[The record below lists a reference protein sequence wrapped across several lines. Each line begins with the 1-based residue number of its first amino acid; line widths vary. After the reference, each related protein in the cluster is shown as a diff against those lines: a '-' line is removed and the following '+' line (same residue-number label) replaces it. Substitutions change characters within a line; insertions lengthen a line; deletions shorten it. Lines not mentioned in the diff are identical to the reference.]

1 MKQNWPCTRWE
12 EKRSTQQSPACGWWN
27 KTEPVD
33 DKRRKTTDP
42 VHDERREEAHSK
54 AQGVDDGA
62 GLAPGHGGEHLHG
75 QHEGEID
82 GGGDGKLAQEVH
94 AQ

>member
-1 MKQNWPCTRWE
+1 M
-12 EKRSTQQSPACGWWN
+12 
-27 KTEPVD
+27 
-33 DKRRKTTDP
+33 
-42 VHDERREEAHSK
+42 
-54 AQGVDDGA
+54 DDGA

-94 AQ
+94 AQQHVAVAWGKFVVSKLIYNENRMLFSVSKFESKQVRNSK